1 MRKPGVRLSLRG
13 MLIGMAC
20 GAVCGAIYCFA
31 LSERPMDETLAAREF
46 RGMTIL
52 IAILVA
58 IGGFAG
64 GVLSPS
70 GKAMFAGG
78 IVGAVVVGIFGV
90 VATLHLKGL
99 IYAFIGAP
107 IGAVLVYLY
116 GVGHEV
122 AKTSGK
128 TPSPQGSADV
138 WDSDLDRRVH
148 HRERS

>member
-1 MRKPGVRLSLRG
+1 
-13 MLIGMAC
+13 
-20 GAVCGAIYCFA
+20 
-31 LSERPMDETLAAREF
+31 MDETLAANEF

-52 IAILVA
+52 AAILVA
-58 IGGFAG
+58 IGSFAG

-78 IVGAVVVGIFGV
+78 IVGTLVIGIFGV

-116 GVGHEV
+116 GVSHEL
-122 AKTSGK
+122 AKPSGK
-128 TPSPQGSADV
+128 MPSPQGSADF
-138 WDSDLDRRVH
+138 WDSGLDR
-148 HRERS
+148 